1 MATIKKSTPIKENE
15 NKNFAMPR
23 QSYKYLAIGFA
34 IIVIGFL
41 LMIGGGSENPAE
53 FDESAM
59 FSFRRIT
66 LAPIIVVAGFI
77 FVGYAIMRKPK
88 SNNADE

>member
-15 NKNFAMPR
+15 NKNFAMPS
-23 QSYKYLAIGFA
+23 QNYKFLAAGCA
-34 IIVIGFL
+34 IIVLGFL
-41 LMIGGGSENPAE
+41 LMLGGGNEDPTQ
-53 FDESAM
+53 FDADKM

-66 LAPIIVVAGFI
+66 LATLVVVAGFV

-88 SNNADE
+88 ENK